1 MKTKCCNSK
10 HAHRSSNGIICI
22 NKSCEN
28 YLGYTK
34 MIYDFHQLKNPFAA
48 GFFIFYLFFSLA
60 DFSMENNEPAA
71 YCVPV
76 SFFSAKPLTI
86 ENLEREITSQQ
97 ILCPREVLAQI
108 KIESAHLTSFL
119 LKRANNMLGMRY
131 PFSRETKAC
140 GIYMPKTDSI
150 VYGTQGELKKFRRTE
165 NYAVYKTWQDAVAD
179 YKLWQEN
186 CFNISERY
194 LEFLGNVY
202 AEDTLYVSKIKQV
215 AGK

>member
-1 MKTKCCNSK
+1 MKTKCCHSN
-10 HAHRSSNGIICI
+10 HAHRSGNGIICI
-22 NKSCEN
+22 NQSCEN
-28 YLGYTK
+28 YLGHTTLVH
-34 MIYDFHQLKNPFAA
+34 DFHQWKNPVAA
-48 GFFIFYLFFSLA
+48 CFFIFYLFFSLA

-71 YCVPV
+71 YCVPA
-76 SFFSAKPLTI
+76 SFFDHKPLTI
-86 ENLEREITSQQ
+86 QNLEQELKEQQ

-108 KIESAHLTSFL
+108 KIESAHLNSFL

-140 GIYMPKTDSI
+140 GLFLPKTDSI
-150 VYGTQGELKKFRRTE
+150 IYGTKEELKKYRKSE
-165 NYAVYKTWQDAVAD
+165 NYAVYASWQDAVAD

-202 AEDTLYVSKIKQV
+202 AEDSMYVNKIKQV